1 VNIRRLKDSSISIIV
16 LISAIVWVLSTLID
30 SSMTHG
36 NMMPH
41 GTFLDLLIFNIPE
54 MQLFHRILYIL
65 IAAFISSIL
74 LLYKAHYKLKESEN
88 KLADLNKTLEQRV
101 IERTEELTKINTKLE
116 NLNNSKSDILGL
128 LSHELKT
135 PINGIM
141 GASQLLLFEL
151 ENSDNR
157 ELAQDLFDS
166 SKRLNNFCETAL
178 LVTKLKLREHN
189 LKPLKIDLEDFIKHI
204 NMQFYE
210 LNSSNSLVISKKFE
224 QENIY
229 VEIDENLIDFSIN
242 SILKNSIK
250 YSNQDSEINLIFS
263 IEQNFLKLCFQDN
276 GTGFS
281 EEIMP
286 RIFELFSFNDL
297 MHHSEGLGLSLAIV
311 KLIMEYHNGKVEAKN
326 VESGA
331 EVSLYLP
338 LSFDIN

>member
-1 VNIRRLKDSSISIIV
+1 MNIRRFKENSILIIV
-16 LISAIVWVLSTLID
+16 LISAIVWVLSTLVD

-88 KLADLNKTLEQRV
+88 KLADLNKNLEQKV
-101 IERTEELTKINTKLE
+101 IERTEELTLTNIKLE

-189 LKPLKIDLEDFIKHI
+189 LKPLKINLDDFIYSI
-204 NMQFYE
+204 NLQFNE

-224 QENIY
+224 KENIY
-229 VEIDENLIDFSIN
+229 VEIDENLIDYST
-242 SILKNSIK
+242 SCILKNSIK
-250 YSNQDSEINLIFS
+250 YSNQDSDIKLIFS

-276 GTGFS
+276 GSGFP

-286 RIFELFSFNDL
+286 RIFELFTFNDL

-311 KLIMEYHNGKVEAKN
+311 KLIMDYHEGRVEAKN

-338 LSFDIN
+338 LATE

>member
-1 VNIRRLKDSSISIIV
+1 MNFRRYKESSISIIV
-16 LISAIVWVLSTLID
+16 LIIAIVWILSTLVD
-30 SSMTHG
+30 SSMSHD
-36 NMMPH
+36 NMMPQ
-41 GTFLDLLIFNIPE
+41 GSFLDLLIFNIPE

-101 IERTEELTKINTKLE
+101 IERTEELTKTNIKLE

-141 GASQLLLFEL
+141 GTSQLLLIEL
-151 ENSDNR
+151 ENSNNR
-157 ELAQDLFDS
+157 ELAQGLFDS

-204 NMQFYE
+204 NLQFYE

-224 QENIY
+224 KENVY

-250 YSNQDSEINLIFS
+250 YSNKDSEIKLIFS
-263 IEQNFLKLCFQDN
+263 IEQNFLKLCFQDI
-276 GTGFS
+276 GTGFP
-281 EEIMP
+281 EELMP
-286 RIFELFSFNDL
+286 RIFELFTFNDL

-326 VESGA
+326 IESGA
-331 EVSLYLP
+331 EVSMYLP
-338 LSFDIN
+338 LATE